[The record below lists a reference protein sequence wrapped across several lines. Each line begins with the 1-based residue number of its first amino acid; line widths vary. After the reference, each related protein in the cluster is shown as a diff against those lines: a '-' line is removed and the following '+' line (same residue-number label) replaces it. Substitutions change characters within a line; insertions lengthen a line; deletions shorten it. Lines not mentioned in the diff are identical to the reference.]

1 MTAAD
6 DYGASAVHLETLRRL
21 VDGRCE
27 RVRFAGFTPQGA
39 RVGAYSFLLFGH
51 RRRVWVQAPLTPA
64 GRLRNGTGRW
74 RFRQTGRGA
83 TADPWDYADSVHDVV
98 DWLCAKAGC

>member
-21 VDGRCE
+21 VDDRCE

-39 RVGAYSFLLFGH
+39 GVGAYSFLLFSH
-51 RRRVWVQAPLTPA
+51 RRRV
-64 GRLRNGTGRW
+64 
-74 RFRQTGRGA
+74 
-83 TADPWDYADSVHDVV
+83 
-98 DWLCAKAGC
+98 